1 MPRKKA
7 QLLIDP
13 SPVVKF
19 DSFEFNIS
27 KIHGYWTSLT
37 LFEDALAYLLR
48 IKTEAARCSDSCVRQ
63 MLKNNDDNFRE
74 KCSQQTQN
82 NLAWVRENSKSTK
95 KQTKILAD
103 DIRLCFIQELDYEI
117 DELETDRLA
126 RYKQSI
132 GFYRLDWSKS
142 LEELRMLFEFLIN
155 GNYIKAPYGIN
166 MAIQNLCL
174 HNGHF
179 IPYSSINSIRNY
191 SGKDKSGEAFIN
203 RLKSFLSEYESGS
216 AE

>member
-7 QLLIDP
+7 PLPIDAT
-13 SPVVKF
+13 PVVKF
-19 DSFEFNIS
+19 EYFEFNIS
-27 KIHGYWTSLT
+27 KIHSYWKSLY
-37 LFEDALAYLLR
+37 LFEDAIAYLLR
-48 IKTEAARCSDSCVRQ
+48 AKTEAARCSDSCANQ

-74 KCSQQTQN
+74 KCNQQTQKSI
-82 NLAWVRENSKSTK
+82 AWVTDISNSTK
-95 KQTKILAD
+95 KQIEILAD
-103 DIRLCFIQELDYEI
+103 DIRLCFIQELDFEI
-117 DELETDRLA
+117 DELEADRLA

-142 LEELRMLFEFLIN
+142 LEELRMLFEFLII

-174 HNGHF
+174 HNGNF

-203 RLKSFLSEYESGS
+203 RLKAFLSEYQSDS

>member
-7 QLLIDP
+7 QTPIDTT
-13 SPVVKF
+13 PVVRF
-19 DSFEFNIS
+19 DFFEFNIEE
-27 KIHGYWTSLT
+27 IHGYWKSLY

-48 IKTEAARCSDSCVRQ
+48 VKTEAARCSDLCVDQ
-63 MLKNNDDNFRE
+63 MLKNNGDNFRE
-74 KCSQQTQN
+74 KCSQQTQEN
-82 NLAWVRENSKSTK
+82 IAWVGEKTNSTK
-95 KQTKILAD
+95 KPARILSD
-103 DIRLCFIQELDYEI
+103 DIRLCFIQELDFEI
-117 DELETDRLA
+117 DELEADRLA

-142 LEELRMLFEFLIN
+142 LEELRMLFEFLII

-174 HNGHF
+174 HNGHY

-191 SGKDKSGEAFIN
+191 SGKDRSGEAFIN